1 MAWWTV
7 DGVHFEG
14 TIVTVGASGCDYTT
28 LSGAMSAINTWISVT
43 QHAPNH
49 LIVLHAGTYPNDF
62 GGFWWSSYRG
72 GCIYVKAIDGPLVT
86 FIEGDPSLQLSSYLD
101 TCIMEGL
108 TFKRG
113 TPYANSLMYISLNNS
128 SARSLQFNKCI
139 LLSTGPNADGYHGCV
154 IHTDRAF
161 TLKVTNCNVTLKYY
175 TFIGSSYGYAHSL
188 ANDELSKCI
197 INNDIYSSG
206 QGTTGAWKVFD
217 YKKVATSG
225 YGYTAGTELI
235 KYHAPVLLSITP
247 ANARLPLI
255 TGTQQFTATGVND
268 TGESEDLTDYV
279 TWVSSETDVATIDA
293 AGLVTFVTEGDTVI
307 TATTPEGLTAY
318 TTLHVTDVQAGNK
331 WSSDWRPPI
340 AVCYLNGQ
348 VITVGASSSGDETP
362 SQSRIIRWSEIGQ
375 FDFLGQSATSIR
387 NEAGFAY
394 AADSDKEILLN
405 VLPLGNMAIVYGS
418 LGCYIMRPVSKPAV
432 TFGINRM
439 ADIPAGIPC
448 TLAVAGSKQK
458 HLMLGRDGNLMLI
471 TVKAGVLGGETYDV
485 KYLGYSEF
493 FKEMVDRCDAVAGD
507 QLISIVYNPIEDE
520 FYISNGITSYKFD
533 EDGLTEMGVAVSSL
547 LNIKNAPL
555 IDSALVTSLGSAS
568 VGFASAL
575 QNKDDIL
582 YTSDTLTFDVP
593 GIKTIESIVVD
604 GSFSFDALVEV
615 MVMWRNSKKDEFA
628 ETDWVPVSPEGFCA
642 PLVSGLEFRLCLRA
656 ALSEDTE
663 INKMHVTVKT
673 SDRRFIR
680 GNVNADRAET

>member
-14 TIVTVGASGCDYTT
+14 TIVTVGPVGRDYTS
-28 LSGAMSAINTWISVT
+28 LYRALNALPA
-43 QHAPNH
+43 APNH
-49 LIVLHAGTYPNDF
+49 LFLVDAGTQGPSDLHSPIQVISPTSGNVYIKAMGAVSECICEEDPPVNIAARQSLLIVEGF
-62 GGFWWSSYRG
+62 TIKRNSPYLNSLAHLYLYNSGSRKVVFSKCYMNAGG
-72 GCIYVKAIDGPLVT
+72 
-86 FIEGDPSLQLSSYLD
+86 
-101 TCIMEGL
+101 
-108 TFKRG
+108 
-113 TPYANSLMYISLNNS
+113 ANSVFR
-128 SARSLQFNKCI
+128 ATQ
-139 LLSTGPNADGYHGCV
+139 
-154 IHTDRAF
+154 AF
-161 TLKVTNCNVTLKYY
+161 TLIASNCTFYVTASGGY
-175 TFIGSSYGYAHSL
+175 FIDSSYGYAHSL
-188 ANDELSKCI
+188 TNDEITKCI
-197 INNDIYSSG
+197 INLYKG
-206 QGTTGAWKVFD
+206 AYGTTGSFKTLD
-217 YKKVATSG
+217 YKTIPTSG
-225 YGYTAGTELI
+225 YGYDYGTDLI
-235 KYHAPVLLSITP
+235 VYHAPVLLSVTP

-268 TGESEDLTDYV
+268 VGEEEDLTAYV
-279 TWVSSETDVATIDA
+279 TWTSSETGVATVDS

-307 TATTPEGLTAY
+307 SAETPEGLIASTR
-318 TTLHVTDVQAGNK
+318 LHVTDVTAGNK

-520 FYISNGITSYKFD
+520 FYISDGITSYKFD